1 MSEKDLENQLDPE
14 NSGPSSRIRRGRS
27 GLPQPPI
34 DDDDELAY
42 IYHAAKDADLSGI
55 PLPPKEDTRRSGIP
69 PAPRITHIQRSNF
82 YADAQKALGLNEK
95 SMNEAATDNKDD
107 ATSSVAEPP
116 RTEGGGSPETKG
128 SQGPQKAQKAASRT
142 SASRTTKSAST
153 PKKSRNKTSTQSSH
167 RTSTPQQV
175 QAQKDDAY
183 GMVWVILY
191 YAYLLIGFPVF
202 LLTSQICAI
211 IANVFD
217 MEDNSQLLK
226 IIRWSYE
233 RTLRGFAL
241 WRKIVFIIIAI
252 MAVVFIFQMIFK

>member
-1 MSEKDLENQLDPE
+1 MSEKDFENQLDPE
-14 NSGPSSRIRRGRS
+14 NSGPSPRIRRGRS
-27 GLPQPPI
+27 GLPLPPI

-42 IYHAAKDADLSGI
+42 IYRAASDTGQSGI

-116 RTEGGGSPETKG
+116 RTEGSGSPETKG

-153 PKKSRNKTSTQSSH
+153 SKKSRHKTSTQSSH
-167 RTSTPQQV
+167 RTSTPQQA

-226 IIRWSYE
+226 IFRWSYE

-241 WRKIVFIIIAI
+241 WRKIVIIIIAI
-252 MAVVFIFQMIFK
+252 LAVVFIFQMIFK